1 MKEKQNDTSF
11 DSWSGLQLL
20 VFSLVAAAF
29 TTIYITQPVLPIFRS
44 EFGVDETYAS
54 LTISAVIF
62 GIAVSNCPLGIAAD
76 RFPIKPI
83 ILTGGIV
90 ITLCGLA
97 CSMTASISVLIGTR
111 FVQGLFIPCLT
122 TCVAAFLSKTLP
134 REKLNVVMGS
144 YISATVAGGLGGRL
158 LGGFIHPPLHWRY
171 AFVTASVMV
180 FLATL
185 AAYRFLPQEKPKN
198 PADAEDQGFLV
209 LIVRPELLRTFLVA
223 FSAFFVFS
231 SVFNYLPFYLSS
243 PEFGASTN
251 AITFMYTSYVIGII
265 MGPIAG
271 KLSNRMGNGVI
282 MALGAVVFA
291 VSIGTTLIKS
301 MPGIAL
307 SLCGICAG
315 FFAVH
320 AAAAGSLNR
329 RLESSRGRANS
340 LYVLFY
346 YLGGFAG
353 ISVSGYMY
361 VLSGWPGIVVTGWL
375 VLIIPFATGIWELRH
390 KKRQREPQKIGKVS
404 PRK

>member
-1 MKEKQNDTSF
+1 MNEKQNDVLL
-11 DSWSGLQLL
+11 DSWTGLQLL

-44 EFGVDETYAS
+44 EFGVNETYAS

-62 GIAVSNCPLGIAAD
+62 GIALSNCPLGIAAD

-83 ILTGGIV
+83 ILTGGLV
-90 ITLCGLA
+90 ITLCSLA
-97 CSMTASISVLIGTR
+97 CSITTSISLLIGTR

-122 TCVAAFLSKTLP
+122 TCVAAFLSKNLP
-134 REKLNVVMGS
+134 KEKLNVVMGS

-171 AFVTASVMV
+171 AFVTASVMML
-180 FLATL
+180 LATL
-185 AAYRFLPQEKPKN
+185 AAYRFLPREQPKN
-198 PADAEDQGFLV
+198 PTDSEDQGFLA

-231 SVFNYLPFYLSS
+231 SIFNYLPFYLSS

-251 AITFMYTSYVIGII
+251 VITLMYTSYVIGIV
-265 MGPIAG
+265 MGPMAG
-271 KLSNRMGNGVI
+271 ELSNRLGNGVI
-282 MALGAVVFA
+282 MAVGAAVFA
-291 VSIGTTLIKS
+291 VSISTTLIKW

-353 ISVSGYMY
+353 ITVSGYMY
-361 VLSGWPGIVVTGWL
+361 VLSGWSGIIVTGWL
-375 VLIIPFATGIWELRH
+375 ILIIPFATGIWELRH
-390 KKRQREPQKIGKVS
+390 
-404 PRK
+404 RKLNP